1 MQLRLRPVPSLR
13 VVTSSELL
21 YMSKCYSDFVRIF
34 LQNRIY

>member
-1 MQLRLRPVPSLR
+1 MLMRLRPVPSLR

-21 YMSKCYSDFVRIF
+21 YMPKCYSDFVRIF